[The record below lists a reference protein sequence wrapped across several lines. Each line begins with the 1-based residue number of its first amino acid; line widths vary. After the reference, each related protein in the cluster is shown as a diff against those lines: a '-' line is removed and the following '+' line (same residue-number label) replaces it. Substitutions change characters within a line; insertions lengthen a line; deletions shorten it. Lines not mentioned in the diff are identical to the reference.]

1 MNYVSNTK
9 RNTTYRY
16 NAWANVEIFIV
27 YGGGTHRLSEDSA
40 VVPGNIPGHL
50 FVSPLHAISSRI
62 LESFQDSE
70 VNVPISYHQFWVIWH

>member
-1 MNYVSNTK
+1 MGKCGDIYCLWRWYTQVPPPCFK
-9 RNTTYRY
+9 
-16 NAWANVEIFIV
+16 
-27 YGGGTHRLSEDSA
+27 GLSEDSA

-50 FVSPLHAISSRI
+50 FVSPLHAVSSRI